1 MGCAGSSQTK
11 GDGEVYHWPRALSFD
26 FFSLVS
32 EKRMEKERKIIGKFC
47 RIIRFFWFS
56 RKRGG

>member
-26 FFSLVS
+26 FFRLVS
-32 EKRMEKERKIIGKFC
+32 EKRMEKERKIIGKF
-47 RIIRFFWFS
+47 
-56 RKRGG
+56 